1 MLTEIIPGKAVYP
14 VYDSNESEKHSML
27 KKSAIP
33 HPVSE
38 CRQKNYEVA
47 NPRDPNL
54 DILKTGGDPT
64 EIHRLHPKYPTF
76 L

>member
-14 VYDSNESEKHSML
+14 DSNESEKHSML

-47 NPRDPNL
+47 NPR
-54 DILKTGGDPT
+54 GPT
-64 EIHRLHPKYPTF
+64 
-76 L
+76 

>member
-47 NPRDPNL
+47 NPRDP
-54 DILKTGGDPT
+54 T
-64 EIHRLHPKYPTF
+64 
-76 L
+76 